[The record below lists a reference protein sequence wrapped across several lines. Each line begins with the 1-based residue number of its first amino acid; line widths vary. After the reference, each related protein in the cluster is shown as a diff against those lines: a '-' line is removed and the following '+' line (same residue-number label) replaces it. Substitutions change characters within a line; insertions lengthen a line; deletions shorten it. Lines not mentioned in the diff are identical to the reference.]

1 MTPCNS
7 DADGCAPSS
16 SANIDVRADPSPD
29 DRSQLLGI
37 VALCRVRYVYA
48 ADRLSVML
56 LASDGGETGDDVTL
70 QLPCVAN
77 SISRPC
83 DPPLLALRLFDPSAA
98 DGRTSLA
105 PGPCPNASRATK
117 RALRDCGVTAVH
129 LPIMPRRGWME
140 SLTPGIL
147 MQGELY
153 LLPGPRPV
161 DPSPEPDP
169 ADAIAMHDLTRR
181 RLSLSG
187 AQRLSELL
195 VRAGHAQYP
204 ELHDAPPICPP
215 IRRAA

>member
-1 MTPCNS
+1 MSDRSNS
-7 DADGCAPSS
+7 DAP
-16 SANIDVRADPSPD
+16 PD
-29 DRSQLLGI
+29 LKSDISDHQLLGI

-70 QLPCVAN
+70 QLPCVGN
-77 SISRPC
+77 SVQRPG
-83 DPPLLALRLFDPSAA
+83 DPPLLALRLFDPAA
-98 DGRTSLA
+98 EDGKTSLA
-105 PGPCPNASRATK
+105 PGPCPDATRATK

-153 LLPGPRPV
+153 LLPQGPV
-161 DPSPEPDP
+161 NDPDGDDPDP
-169 ADAIAMHDLTRR
+169 ADAAALHDMSRWR
-181 RLSLSG
+181 VSLSG

-204 ELHDAPPICPP
+204 ETHDAPPISPP
-215 IRRAA
+215 RRRRAA